1 MKKILFVFAI
11 TVVVGCNSS
20 KDKQNSKQESMMENT
35 ELEETQSNN
44 LNHTVLYEES
54 VMLLGKIDR
63 TGLEM
68 EEFQEWFK
76 PGYTDYKPNPEVM
89 EKIKPLLNDIE
100 ITLFMGTW
108 CEDSHRD
115 VPHFYKIL
123 DELNFDT
130 SRLKVYATSF
140 EKTTPEGYENGKNIT
155 QVPTIIFYK
164 DGQEINRIV
173 EYSIYTIEQ
182 DMLDI
187 LSGKDYKNPY
197 SD

>member
-1 MKKILFVFAI
+1 MKKIVFVFALTAMI
-11 TVVVGCNSS
+11 GCNSS
-20 KDKQNSKQESMMENT
+20 KEKP
-35 ELEETQSNN
+35 QSNQASMN
-44 LNHTVLYEES
+44 EQTRLEDMQSEKLNQTVPYEES
-54 VMLLGKIDR
+54 VILLGKADR

-68 EEFQEWFK
+68 EAFKEWFN
-76 PGYTDYKPNPEVM
+76 PGYTEYKPNPEIL
-89 EKIKPLLNDIE
+89 EKLKPLLKDIE

-123 DELNFDT
+123 DEVKFDY
-130 SRLKVYATSF
+130 SRLNVYATSE
-140 EKTTPEGYENGKNIT
+140 EKTTPEGYENGKNII

-164 DGQEINRIV
+164 DGKEINRIV

-197 SD
+197 SE

>member
-1 MKKILFVFAI
+1 MKKIVFVFVLTAMI
-11 TVVVGCNSS
+11 GCNSS
-20 KDKQNSKQESMMENT
+20 KEKP
-35 ELEETQSNN
+35 QSNQASMN
-44 LNHTVLYEES
+44 EQSKLEDMQSEKLNQTVPYEES
-54 VMLLGKIDR
+54 VMLLGKADR

-68 EEFQEWFK
+68 EAFKEWFN
-76 PGYTDYKPNPEVM
+76 PGYTEYKPNPEIL
-89 EKIKPLLNDIE
+89 EKLKPLLKDIE

-123 DELNFDT
+123 DEVKFDY
-130 SRLKVYATSF
+130 SRLNVYATSE
-140 EKTTPEGYENGKNIT
+140 EKTTPEGYENGKNII

-164 DGQEINRIV
+164 DGKEINRIV

-197 SD
+197 SE

>member
-1 MKKILFVFAI
+1 MKKIVFVFALTAMI
-11 TVVVGCNSS
+11 GCNSS
-20 KDKQNSKQESMMENT
+20 KEKP
-35 ELEETQSNN
+35 QSNQASMN
-44 LNHTVLYEES
+44 EQSKLEDMQSEKLNQTVPYEES
-54 VMLLGKIDR
+54 VMLLGKADR

-68 EEFQEWFK
+68 EAFKEWFN
-76 PGYTDYKPNPEVM
+76 PGYTEYKPNPEIL
-89 EKIKPLLNDIE
+89 EKLKPLLKDIE

-123 DELNFDT
+123 DEVKFDY
-130 SRLKVYATSF
+130 SRLNVYATSE
-140 EKTTPEGYENGKNIT
+140 EKTTPEGYENGKNII

-164 DGQEINRIV
+164 DGKEINRIV

-197 SD
+197 SE

>member
-1 MKKILFVFAI
+1 MKKIVFVFALTAMI
-11 TVVVGCNSS
+11 GCNSS
-20 KDKQNSKQESMMENT
+20 KEKQQSKQASMNEQSK
-35 ELEETQSNN
+35 LEDMQSEK
-44 LNHTVLYEES
+44 LNQTVPYEES
-54 VMLLGKIDR
+54 VMLLGKADR

-68 EEFQEWFK
+68 EAFKEWFN
-76 PGYTDYKPNPEVM
+76 PGYTEYKPNPEIL
-89 EKIKPLLNDIE
+89 EKLKPLLKDIE

-123 DELNFDT
+123 DEVKFDY
-130 SRLKVYATSF
+130 SRLNVYATSE
-140 EKTTPEGYENGKNIT
+140 EKTTPEGYENGKNII

-164 DGQEINRIV
+164 DGKEINRIV

-197 SD
+197 SE